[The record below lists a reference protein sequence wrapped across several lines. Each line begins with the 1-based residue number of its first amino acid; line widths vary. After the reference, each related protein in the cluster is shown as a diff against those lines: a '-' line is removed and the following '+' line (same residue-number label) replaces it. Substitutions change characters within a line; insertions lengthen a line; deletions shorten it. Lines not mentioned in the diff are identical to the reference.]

1 MTTEVAY
8 KQNVDHVEN
17 VSHAEDAFLE
27 CDEIQDPTSI
37 TDEEKRL
44 VRKIDWI
51 ILPCLS
57 VCYIFFYIDKT
68 TLSYAAIFGIEDSL
82 HLTGNEYS
90 WLSSIFYF
98 GFLAWQLPT
107 NLLMQRLP
115 TATYLSMNIIAW
127 GVLLALQA
135 VSPNFATLAV
145 LRGLSGAAEACA
157 DPSFMIITSMW
168 YKRSEQP
175 IRIGIWYSALGLGI
189 AGGGVLG
196 YGIGQ
201 IKGSLPSWKYEFIM
215 IGALCIAWGIVM
227 LVVLPNSPIS
237 TRYLTPGQRT
247 IMVNRLRENQT
258 GIENRQ
264 FKMHQFLEA
273 ITDVKVFLFFLIAF
287 FQAIVNGGVTNFGTI
302 IIQGFGFSTLG
313 TTLLQIPYGIFIAVV
328 ILVCVWINAKM
339 PPNSRCLMLLIFLA
353 PNIAAAFGLCF
364 VPQSAKVG
372 RLICYYLTGSYNA
385 SFVMLL
391 SLTTT
396 NIAGHTKKV
405 TSSGILFIGY
415 CAGNI
420 AGPFFYK
427 ESQKPTYSLGIW
439 SMVVSHILEVVCVV
453 LLWIYLR
460 SENKKRDASQRI
472 NKDASNSKHLPGALE
487 DITDKEN
494 SNFRYV
500 F

>member
-1 MTTEVAY
+1 MTSEVAY

-82 HLTGNEYS
+82 HLTGNQYS

-98 GFLAWQLPT
+98 GSLAWQLPT

-115 TATYLSMNIIAW
+115 TATYMSINIIAW
-127 GVLLALQA
+127 G
-135 VSPNFATLAV
+135 
-145 LRGLSGAAEACA
+145 ACA

-189 AGGGVLG
+189 AGGG
-196 YGIGQ
+196 
-201 IKGSLPSWKYEFIM
+201 SLPSWKYEFII
-215 IGALCIAWGIVM
+215 IGFLCVAWGIVM
-227 LVVLPNSPIS
+227 LLVLPNSPMD

-247 IMVNRLRENQT
+247 IMINRLRENQT

-273 ITDVKVFLFFLIAF
+273 TTDVEAV
-287 FQAIVNGGVTNFGTI
+287 VNGGVTNFGTI
-302 IIQGFGFSTLG
+302 IIQGFGFSTL
-313 TTLLQIPYGIFIAVV
+313 
-328 ILVCVWINAKM
+328 
-339 PPNSRCLMLLIFLA
+339 RCLMLLIFLT
-353 PNIAAAFGLCF
+353 PNIGAAFGLRF
-364 VPQSAKVG
+364 VPESAKVG
-372 RLICYYLTGSYNA
+372 RLVCYYLTGSYNA

-427 ESQKPTYSLGIW
+427 ESQKPTFLLGIW
-439 SMVVSHILEVVCVV
+439 SMVVSHIFEVVCVV
-453 LLWIYLR
+453 LLWIHLR
-460 SENKKRDASQRI
+460 GENKRRDASQRV
-472 NKDASNSKHLPGALE
+472 NDDASNLKHLPGALE
-487 DITDKEN
+487 DMTDKEN

-500 F
+500 L

>member
-1 MTTEVAY
+1 MATEVSH
-8 KQNVDHVEN
+8 KENVDHVEN
-17 VSHAEDAFLE
+17 VSHAENAFLE
-27 CDEIQDPTSI
+27 CAEIQEPTSL
-37 TDEEKRL
+37 TEEKRL
-44 VRKIDWI
+44 LRKIDWI
-51 ILPCLS
+51 ILPCLAVS
-57 VCYIFFYIDKT
+57 YIFFYIDKT
-68 TLSYAAIFGIEDSL
+68 TLSYAAIFGIQDNL
-82 HLTGNEYS
+82 QLVGNQYS

-115 TATYLSMNIIAW
+115 TATYLGINIIAW

-201 IKGSLPSWKYEFIM
+201 IKGSLPSWKYEFII
-215 IGALCIAWGIVM
+215 IGALCVAWGIVM
-227 LVVLPNSPIS
+227 LVVLPNSPIN
-237 TRYLTPGQRT
+237 TRYLTPAQRT
-247 IMVNRLRENQT
+247 IMINRLRENQT

-264 FKMHQFLEA
+264 FKLYQFLEA
-273 ITDVKVFLFFLIAF
+273 ITDAKVLLFFLIAF

-313 TTLLQIPYGIFIAVV
+313 TTLLQIPYGIFISVV
-328 ILVCVWINAKM
+328 ILVCVWVNAKM
-339 PPNSRCLMLLIFLA
+339 PPNSRCLMLLVFLA
-353 PNIAAAFGLCF
+353 PNIAAAFGLRF

-427 ESQKPTYSLGIW
+427 EHQKPTYSLGIW
-439 SMVVSHILEVVCVV
+439 SMVVSHLLEVVCVV
-453 LLWIYLR
+453 LLWIHLR
-460 SENKKRDASQRI
+460 AENKRRDASQI
-472 NKDASNSKHLPGALE
+472 VNGDASSSKHLAGALE
-487 DITDKEN
+487 DMTDKEN

>member
-1 MTTEVAY
+1 MATEVAH
-8 KQNVDHVEN
+8 KENVDHVEN
-17 VSHAEDAFLE
+17 VSHGEDAFLE
-27 CDEIQDPTSI
+27 CAEIQEPTSL
-37 TDEEKRL
+37 TEEKRL
-44 VRKIDWI
+44 
-51 ILPCLS
+51 
-57 VCYIFFYIDKT
+57 IDKT
-68 TLSYAAIFGIEDSL
+68 TLSYAAIFGIQDNL
-82 HLTGNEYS
+82 QLVGNQYS

-115 TATYLSMNIIAW
+115 TATYMGINIIAW

-201 IKGSLPSWKYEFIM
+201 IKGSLPSWKYEFII
-215 IGALCIAWGIVM
+215 IGALCVAWGIVM
-227 LVVLPNSPIS
+227 LVVLPNSPIN
-237 TRYLTPGQRT
+237 TRYLTPAQRT
-247 IMVNRLRENQT
+247 IMINRLRENQT

-264 FKMHQFLEA
+264 FKLYQFLEA
-273 ITDVKVFLFFLIAF
+273 ITDTKVLLFFLVAF
-287 FQAIVNGGVTNFGTI
+287 FQAIVNGGVTNF
-302 IIQGFGFSTLG
+302 
-313 TTLLQIPYGIFIAVV
+313 
-328 ILVCVWINAKM
+328 
-339 PPNSRCLMLLIFLA
+339 
-353 PNIAAAFGLCF
+353 
-364 VPQSAKVG
+364 
-372 RLICYYLTGSYNA
+372 GSYNA

-427 ESQKPTYSLGIW
+427 EHQKPTYSLGIW
-439 SMVVSHILEVVCVV
+439 SMVVSHLLEVVCVV
-453 LLWIYLR
+453 LLWIHLR
-460 SENKKRDASQRI
+460 AENKRRDASQI
-472 NKDASNSKHLPGALE
+472 VNGDASSSKHLAGALE
-487 DITDKEN
+487 DMTDKEN